1 MSFLW
6 AVGGFL
12 LILTPLILI
21 HEYGHFIA
29 ARLSKIRVEEFGLG
43 FPPRAVTLFERNGT
57 IFSLN
62 WIPIGGFVRP
72 AGEDNPDIPGGL
84 ASASKHARLFVLAA
98 GSLAN
103 FVLAFVLF
111 TIMFSLPQPVVN
123 EALVAVSGVA
133 EGSPAAVAGLEDGD
147 VFVSVNSVPIAGD
160 FEALTGEIQ
169 ANLGRDVTL
178 LMERDGEPFTA
189 VLVPRVPGEY
199 DASREG
205 AVGVR
210 LSHPATGEISSMG
223 VPRAA
228 VESVATMW
236 NIVYMTVRM
245 PVDLLAGQVAPEEAR
260 VVSVVGISQMAGQAT
275 QQTVNTGDITYILSL
290 AGVIS
295 VALGFTN
302 LLPIPALDGGR
313 IIFVLIEAVRGRRV
327 EPEYEGM
334 VHAIGMILLLVLMV
348 VLIVQDVVNPLP
360 M

>member
-84 ASASKHARLFVLAA
+84 ASASKRARLFVLAA

-103 FVLAFVLF
+103 FALAFVLF

-123 EALVAVSGVA
+123 EAQVVVSGVA
-133 EGSPAAVAGLEDGD
+133 EGSPAAVAGLQDGD
-147 VFVSVNSVPIAGD
+147 VFISVNSVPIGGE
-160 FEALTGEIQ
+160 FNALTSEIQ

-178 LMERDGEPFTA
+178 QMERNGEPFTA
-189 VLVPRVPGEY
+189 VLVPRLPGEY

-210 LSHPATGEISSMG
+210 LSHPPTGEISSLG

-228 VESVATMW
+228 VESVSTMW

-275 QQTVNTGDITYILSL
+275 QQTVDTGDITYILSL

-334 VHAIGMILLLVLMV
+334 VHAIGMILLLALMV

>member
-1 MSFLW
+1 MSALW
-6 AVGGFL
+6 AIGGFF

-29 ARLSKIRVEEFGLG
+29 ARLSKIHVEEFGLG
-43 FPPRAVTLFERNGT
+43 FPPRAMTLFEHKGT

-72 AGEDNPDIPGGL
+72 AGEDNPEIAGGL
-84 ASASKHARLFVLAA
+84 ASASKRARLFVLAA

-103 FVLAFVLF
+103 FGLAFVLF
-111 TIMFSLPQPVVN
+111 AIMFVMPQPVVD
-123 EALVAVSGVA
+123 ETQVAVSGVVVGA
-133 EGSPAAVAGLEDGD
+133 PAAVAGLQEGD
-147 VFVSVNSVPIAGD
+147 VFVRVNELEIGNQTDVLIA
-160 FEALTGEIQ
+160 EIQ
-169 ANLGRDVTL
+169 ANLGREVTL
-178 LMERDGEPFTA
+178 QMLRGGEPFTA
-189 VLVPRVPGEY
+189 VLIPRTPDQY
-199 DASREG
+199 DARQEG

-210 LSHPATGEISSMG
+210 LGYPQTGEMFSMG
-223 VPRAA
+223 LGAA
-228 VESVATMW
+228 SVESVRTIW
-236 NIVYMTVRM
+236 TIIYMTVRM
-245 PVDLLAGQVAPEEAR
+245 PVDLIAGQVAPEEAR

-275 QQTVNTGDITYILSL
+275 QRTVDTGDATYIISL

-313 IIFVLIEAVRGRRV
+313 IMFVLFEAVRGRRI

-334 VHAIGMILLLVLMV
+334 VHAVGMMLLLLLMV